1 MGSGSSS
8 GWPLYL
14 IVIKFV
20 HAEISARRRRKN
32 DFSNKMLSD
41 FPGDFVSSAAAAAA
55 D

>member
-20 HAEISARRRRKN
+20 HAEICGRRRKN

-41 FPGDFVSSAAAAAA
+41 FPGDFVSSAAAASA